1 MFVIVGLGNPGGKY
15 DHTRHNAG
23 FDVIDMLAKEYD
35 IKLKWARFHGLY
47 GKGVIEGQ
55 KVILLKPQTYM
66 NNSGE
71 CIQPLCH
78 HYKIDTTSEL
88 IVVSDDISMDV
99 GRLRTR
105 KSGSAGGHNG
115 LKSIISRLGHDNFI
129 RIKVGVG
136 DKKAGADLADHVL
149 SRITGPDAQKLKE
162 AQEKAVKAAICIM
175 LEGADVAINKYNC

>member
-1 MFVIVGLGNPGGKY
+1 MYVIAGLGNPGGKY

-23 FDVIDMLAKEYD
+23 FDTIDILADKYG

-71 CIQPLCH
+71 CIQPLCA
-78 HYKIDTTSEL
+78 HYKVDSTKEL
-88 IVVSDDISMDV
+88 IVVSDDISMDI
-99 GRLRTR
+99 GRVRTR

-115 LKSIISRLGHDNFI
+115 LKSIIARLGTDEFI

-136 DKKAGADLADHVL
+136 DKAAGADLADHVL
-149 SRITGPDAQKLKE
+149 SRVSGTDAQTLNEAQKKAAAAAVTILTDGPDK
-162 AQEKAVKAAICIM
+162 
-175 LEGADVAINKYNC
+175 AINMYNC